1 MNGLIELFA
10 KTGYGTDLACGCS
23 LSIQG
28 HDHVCKSGS
37 HISKRHEVYGF
48 TLIIDFLENLT
59 ATHALPLNL
68 GNIYWILVLKLKLQ
82 YFGHLMW
89 RTDSLEKIL
98 MLGKI
103 EGRRR
108 SVATEDETVGWHP
121 WVNGHQFEQA
131 PGNSEK
137 QGSLVH
143 SSPCG
148 LKESDTTERLD
159 NNK

>member
-1 MNGLIELFA
+1 MNGLMGVA

-68 GNIYWILVLKLKLQ
+68 GNIY
-82 YFGHLMW
+82 
-89 RTDSLEKIL
+89 
-98 MLGKI
+98 
-103 EGRRR
+103 
-108 SVATEDETVGWHP
+108 
-121 WVNGHQFEQA
+121 
-131 PGNSEK
+131 
-137 QGSLVH
+137 
-143 SSPCG
+143 
-148 LKESDTTERLD
+148 
-159 NNK
+159 